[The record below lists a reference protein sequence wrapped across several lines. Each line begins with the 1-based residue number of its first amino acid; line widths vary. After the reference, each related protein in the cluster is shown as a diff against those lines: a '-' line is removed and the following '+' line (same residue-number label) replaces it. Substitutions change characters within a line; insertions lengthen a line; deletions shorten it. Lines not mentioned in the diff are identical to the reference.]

1 MKAANKV
8 VTLGKGSHSQ
18 RERRWDGAGCREMKI
33 GDRVVTS
40 RRGMIMNR
48 AALLQMH
55 PCVE

>member
-1 MKAANKV
+1 VKAANKV

-18 RERRWDGAGCREMKI
+18 RERRWDGAGCREMKM

-48 AALLQMH
+48 AAPSRMR